1 MGTQV
6 VYHGPFDEV
15 EVPALG
21 QVVKRG
27 RPIEVDSDLAKE
39 MLKQED
45 NWKRPTPSSTKK
57 EGE

>member
-1 MGTQV
+1 MGTMV
-6 VYHGPFDEV
+6 EWHGPFDEV

-21 QVVKRG
+21 TIVKRG
-27 RPIEVDSDLAKE
+27 KPIEVDSDLAKE

-45 NWKRPTPSSTKK
+45 NWKRPAPSKTTK

>member
-1 MGTQV
+1 MGTMVQYV
-6 VYHGPFDEV
+6 GPFDEV

-21 QVVKRG
+21 AIVKRG
-27 RPIEVDSDLAKE
+27 KPVEVDSDLAKE

-45 NWKRPTPSSTKK
+45 NWERPKPSTTKK